1 MEPAP
6 ASYFAKELAVALA
19 TAPEPHSEEEAALWS
34 HIVLGARLE
43 ERLVTEIRTPTA
55 PHTLLPYPGGSAP
68 FDAAN
73 LSNQEEEDDL
83 ERIKILGRVGP
94 SIKAIDLVADV
105 PDTHLLLT
113 LEPRVV
119 RRSLPIFFP
128 WTPDVLVDFAD
139 LHTLEP
145 LFGAL
150 MALDPP
156 MARRCSQHIVH
167 VSDLLPLEGNKNDY
181 GLQVLGLLCAT
192 RAQNLDLVLHGDP
205 VRPEQESKWADAFVG
220 FMVRLAE
227 LLDEMDIS
235 VIGLEL
241 LFPGPGPEGNHSA
254 LTDQDL
260 KNHIAEVKR
269 KASEI
274 GVDVPR
280 DGFARLH
287 FLTVDEWLDKRGI
300 DDEMAQLCFVRP
312 QYDQPLAEVLYL
324 QSLYQMAGVSPYET
338 VPE

>member
-19 TAPEPHSEEEAALWS
+19 TAPEPHSELEAELWS

-68 FDAAN
+68 FDVAN

-94 SIKAIDLVADV
+94 NIKVIDLVADV

-113 LEPRVV
+113 LEPHIV
-119 RRSLPIFFP
+119 RRCLPIFFP
-128 WTPDVLVDFAD
+128 WTPDVLIDFAD

-145 LFGAL
+145 LFGAV

-156 MARRCSQHIVH
+156 MAGRCSQHIVH
-167 VSDLLPLEGNKNDY
+167 VSDLLPLDGNKNDY
-181 GLQVLGLLCAT
+181 GLRILVMLCAT

-205 VRPEQESKWADAFVG
+205 VKPEEDSKWTDTFVG
-220 FMVRLAE
+220 ILVRLVE
-227 LLDEMDIS
+227 LLDKMDIS
-235 VIGLEL
+235 VIGLEF
-241 LFPGPGPEGNHSA
+241 LFPGHEGNHSG
-254 LTDQDL
+254 LTDQDM
-260 KNHIAEVKR
+260 KNLIGEVQR
-269 KASEI
+269 TAGEI
-274 GVDVPR
+274 GVDLPE
-280 DGFARLH
+280 DGLARLH
-287 FLTVDEWLDKRGI
+287 FLTVDEWLEKRGI
-300 DDEMAQLCFVRP
+300 DDEMAQLYFVRP
-312 QYDQPLAEVLYL
+312 QYDQPLAEELYL
-324 QSLYQMAGVSPYET
+324 QSLYQMVRVSPDEI